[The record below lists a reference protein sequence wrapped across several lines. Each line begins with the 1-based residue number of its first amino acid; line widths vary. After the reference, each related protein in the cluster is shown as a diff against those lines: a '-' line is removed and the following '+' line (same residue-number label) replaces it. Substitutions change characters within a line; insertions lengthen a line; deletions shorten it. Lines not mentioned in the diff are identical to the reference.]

1 VAKKKKNNEPES
13 TNVQVVRVTPGFTTQ
28 FKEDLGWWFKTDA
41 KKASEIL
48 DLVSAV
54 MTDPFQEIGKPE
66 SLKYDEIE
74 RTFIII
80 FPKNEMSFA
89 ERLER
94 ESSAFTQC
102 QFV

>member
-1 VAKKKKNNEPES
+1 
-13 TNVQVVRVTPGFTTQ
+13 
-28 FKEDLGWWFKTDA
+28 
-41 KKASEIL
+41 
-48 DLVSAV
+48 